1 MVNSAAILL
10 KKLHDESI
18 KFISFCFSDI
28 DGKFHRITYYSD
40 AVDEKLL
47 KDGIS
52 FDASSIKGWKEIHHS
67 DALLKPNLAT
77 AFMDPFTNETCL
89 CLICD
94 VIDVET
100 GSNYSRD
107 PRSIAINAE
116 SYAKSLS
123 IADEVFVGPEMEF
136 FIFDDIKFGKSPEHC
151 FYQIDAEELPHNSA
165 SNIDGLPNLG
175 HRTDFKGGYFPAQ
188 PFDKTFDIR
197 AEMAKTLESVDISPM
212 LHHHEVAASQA
223 EIGFKYSTLLRSA
236 DNAQKFKYVVK
247 NVANS
252 FGKTATFMPKPIFSD
267 NGSGMHTHISL
278 WKSGSNLFYNKDGYA
293 GLSDTCLYFIGGII
307 KHAKSLN
314 AFTNPTTNSYKR
326 LVPGF
331 EAPVNLAYS
340 ERNRSAAIRI
350 PYCSS
355 EAAKRIEIRFP
366 DPSCNPYLS
375 FAAIMMAGLDGIK
388 NKIHPGAAI
397 DKDLYHL
404 DPSDGISVQSVCGSL
419 KESLQHLSEDKAFLL
434 QGGVFA
440 DDFIDNYIKLKMK
453 EIQELELTPHP
464 VEFKMYYSC

>member
-165 SNIDGLPNLG
+165 SNIDG
-175 HRTDFKGGYFPAQ
+175 
-188 PFDKTFDIR
+188 
-197 AEMAKTLESVDISPM
+197 

>member
-1 MVNSAAILL
+1 MANAAAVIL
-10 KKLHDESI
+10 KKLQDESI

-28 DGKFHRITYYSD
+28 DGRFHRITYYSD

-47 KDGIS
+47 TNGIG
-52 FDASSIKGWKEIHHS
+52 FDASSIGGWKEIHHS
-67 DALLKPNLAT
+67 DAILKPDLST
-77 AFMDPFTNETCL
+77 AFMDPFANEICL
-89 CLICD
+89 CIICD
-94 VIDVET
+94 VVDVET
-100 GSNYSRD
+100 GSNYNRD

-116 SYAKSLS
+116 SYARSLK
-123 IADEVFVGPEMEF
+123 IADEIFVGPEMEF
-136 FIFDDIKFGKSPEHC
+136 FIFDDVKFGKSPEHC
-151 FYQIDAEELPHNSA
+151 FYHIDAEELPHNSA
-165 SNIDGLPNLG
+165 SNIDGVPNLG

-197 AEMAKTLESVDISPM
+197 AEMTKALESVDVSPL

-236 DNAQKFKYVVK
+236 DNTQKFKYVVK

-252 FGKTATFMPKPIFSD
+252 FGKTVTFMPKPIFSD

-278 WKSGSNLFYNKDGYA
+278 WKNGANLLYDKGGYA
-293 GLSDTCLYFIGGII
+293 ELSEVCLYFIGGII

-350 PYCSS
+350 PYSTES
-355 EAAKRIEIRFP
+355 AAKRIEIRFP

-388 NKIHPGAAI
+388 NKIHPGKAI

-404 DPSDGISVQSVCGSL
+404 NPSDGIIVQSVCGSL
-419 KESLQHLSEDKAFLL
+419 RESLQNLSEDRDFLL
-434 QGGVFA
+434 GGDVFTN
-440 DDFIDNYIKLKMK
+440 DFIDNYIQLKMK
-453 EIQELELTPHP
+453 EVIELERTPHP